1 MPPEKPGGI
10 FLLRTELISGSERLK
25 TICNYGKLYHIQY
38 YRRKPMKNWIS
49 IFAVLLC
56 LTGCAP
62 VGTGSVGSSTDNTQ
76 PITTCRPTEAFDD
89 ENRTI
94 IDIDSAKGS
103 PFNGGLFEGWGTS
116 LCWWANRI
124 GYSDVLAQK
133 AAQLLFNA
141 ETGLGMNIARYN
153 IGGGDDP
160 THRHITR
167 TDSMMP
173 GFWVLDEATGEH
185 VFDGTRDE
193 NQRNVLLRAMSE
205 AGSEFIVEAFSNSP
219 PYYMTESGCSSGAPS
234 ASQNNLR
241 PDQIDAFAEYLAQVM
256 LYYKEHYGI
265 HFQSISP
272 MNEPNTAYWAA
283 FSPKQEGCH
292 VSPGESQSAILL
304 ATQKA
309 MEAKGLSDILLVGTD
324 ETSTSLAAS
333 SFNKLSEEAK
343 AILDR
348 IDTHTYKVGRIEE
361 LRIVAE
367 ESGKNLWMSEV
378 DGDGALGK
386 NSGEMG
392 AGLWLANKMIS
403 DIQSLMPSAWILWQG
418 IDNHISSE
426 GYMGNQDSGAP
437 DLSRGYWG
445 LTVVDHDKEEIILTK
460 KYYAFGQLSRYI
472 RPGYRILTTT
482 QKGVLAAYSD
492 EEQKLVIVAV
502 NDEETDVQVGFSLAG
517 FRFDGGTAQ
526 VIRTSQ
532 NENWAELPRI
542 PVQKDL
548 LRATLAPYSI
558 TTFVVENVI
567 L

>member
-1 MPPEKPGGI
+1 
-10 FLLRTELISGSERLK
+10 
-25 TICNYGKLYHIQY
+25 
-38 YRRKPMKNWIS
+38 MKNWIS
-49 IFAVLLC
+49 IFMALLF

-62 VGTGSVGSSTDNTQ
+62 MTDTKGETNAPTS
-76 PITTCRPTEAFDD
+76 CAPTEVFND

-94 IDIDSAKGS
+94 FTIDPTKLS
-103 PFNGGLFEGWGTS
+103 PFNNGKFEGWGTS

-133 AAQLLFNA
+133 AADLLFNA

-173 GFWVLDEATGEH
+173 GFWVLDEATGEP
-185 VFDGTRDE
+185 VFDGTQDE
-193 NQRNVLLRAMSE
+193 NQRNVLLRAM
-205 AGSEFIVEAFSNSP
+205 AACGSSFIVEAFSNSP
-219 PYYMTESGCSSGAPS
+219 PYYMTESGCSSGAFS
-234 ASQNNLR
+234 AGQNNLR
-241 PDQIDAFAEYLAQVM
+241 ADQVEAFAQYLAQVA
-256 LYYKEHYGI
+256 LYYKENYGVT
-265 HFQSISP
+265 FQSLSP
-272 MNEPNTAYWAA
+272 MNEPNTAYWEA

-292 VSPGESQSAILL
+292 FSPGESQSAILV
-304 ATQKA
+304 ATKKA
-309 MEAKGLSDILLVGTD
+309 LEEKGLGNILLVGTD
-324 ETSTSLAAS
+324 ETSTVLAAS
-333 SFNKLSEEAK
+333 SFQRLSEEAK
-343 AILDR
+343 AALSR
-348 IDTHTYKVGRIEE
+348 IDTHTYKVGKFEQ
-361 LRIVAE
+361 LQALAAE
-367 ESGKNLWMSEV
+367 NGKNLWMSEV

-403 DIQSLMPSAWILWQG
+403 DIQGLMPSAWILWQG

-445 LTVVDHDKEEIILTK
+445 LTVVDHDNQEIYLTK

-482 QKGVLAAYSD
+482 DYGVLAAYSE
-492 EEQKLVIVAV
+492 EEQKLVIVVV
-502 NDEETDVQVGFSLAG
+502 NVEETDREVGFSLAG
-517 FRFDGGTAQ
+517 FCYDGGTAQ

-532 NENWAELPRI
+532 EENWAELPNI
-542 PVQKDL
+542 PVQKDM
-548 LRATLAPYSI
+548 LRAVLAPYSI
-558 TTFVVENVI
+558 TTFVIDNVT
-567 L
+567 LK

>member
-1 MPPEKPGGI
+1 
-10 FLLRTELISGSERLK
+10 
-25 TICNYGKLYHIQY
+25 
-38 YRRKPMKNWIS
+38 MKNWIS

-62 VGTGSVGSSTDNTQ
+62 VGNTTGSTQ
-76 PITTCRPTEAFDD
+76 NVTTCTPTEVFDD

-94 IDIDSAKGS
+94 FTIDPTKGS
-103 PFNGGLFEGWGTS
+103 PFNNGKFEGWGTS

-133 AAQLLFNA
+133 AAELLFNA

-173 GFWVLDEATGEH
+173 GFWVLDAATGEH
-185 VFDGTRDE
+185 IFDGTKDE
-193 NQRNVLLRAMSE
+193 NQRNVLLRAM
-205 AGSEFIVEAFSNSP
+205 AACGSEFIVEAFSNSP
-219 PYYMTESGCSSGAPS
+219 PYYMTESGCSSGAYS
-234 ASQNNLR
+234 AGENNLR
-241 PDQIDAFAEYLAQVM
+241 ADQVDAFAEYLAKVV
-256 LYYKEHYGI
+256 LYYKEHYGVN
-265 HFQSISP
+265 FQSISP
-272 MNEPNTAYWAA
+272 MNEPNTAYWEA

-309 MEAKGLSDILLVGTD
+309 LEAKGLGDILLVGTD
-324 ETSTSLAAS
+324 ETSTSMAANS
-333 SFNKLSEEAK
+333 YKKLSEEAK

-378 DGDGALGK
+378 DGDMIAGENA
-386 NSGEMG
+386 GEMG
-392 AGLWLANKMIS
+392 AGLWLAGKMIS

-426 GYMGNQDSGAP
+426 GYMGNQDSGKP

-445 LTVVDHDKEEIILTK
+445 LTVVDHDNEEILLTK

-482 QKGVLAAYSD
+482 NKGILAAYSD
-492 EEQKLVIVAV
+492 EEQKLVIVAI
-502 NDEETDVQVGFSLAG
+502 NTEAADIEAG
-517 FRFDGGTAQ
+517 FPLTGFHFSGGTAQ

-542 PVQKDL
+542 PVQKDM
-548 LRATLAPYSI
+548 LRTTLAPNSI
-558 TTFVVENVI
+558 TTFIIENVT